1 MVSSDA
7 HASLDLDRWLADPAI
22 RITHRRDS
30 SATPESLWEAARGV
44 RLTDTMLL
52 GKLVRWRIPGVP
64 AGISYD
70 ELFRSPPFVVLVEGE
85 QLLISGLVGR
95 IWTLRRDYPSLTDPS
110 SFRAWSEAGTARVLF
125 ANWAA
130 PPGASDARAALWS
143 ETRLEAFGAQGR
155 IGLATV
161 RPLIRGFQQLVA
173 SDAIAAAVRRAEEG

>member
-7 HASLDLDRWLADPAI
+7 HASLDLDRWLAEPAI

-95 IWTLRRDYPSLTDPS
+95 IWTLRRDYPQLTAPEE
-110 SFRAWSEAGTARVLF
+110 FIAWSRRGTARVMF
-125 ANWAA
+125 ANWVAR
-130 PPGASDARAALWS
+130 SDGSRTALCS
-143 ETRLEAFGAQGR
+143 ETRVQAIGSQGR
-155 IGLATV
+155 IGLAAV
-161 RPLIRGFQQLVA
+161 RPLVSTFHHLVD
-173 SDAIAAAVRRAEEG
+173 SDGMATAVRRAERR